1 MEEIKIFTKQEL
13 KWLFQQQ
20 LFVVVVVVVIL
31 KLITIDIKKCEKY
44 KEEKLNLEKYIRK
57 KL

>member
-20 LFVVVVVVVIL
+20 LFVVVVVVIL
-31 KLITIDIKKCEKY
+31 KLITIDIKKFEKY

>member
-20 LFVVVVVVVIL
+20 LFVVVVVVIL